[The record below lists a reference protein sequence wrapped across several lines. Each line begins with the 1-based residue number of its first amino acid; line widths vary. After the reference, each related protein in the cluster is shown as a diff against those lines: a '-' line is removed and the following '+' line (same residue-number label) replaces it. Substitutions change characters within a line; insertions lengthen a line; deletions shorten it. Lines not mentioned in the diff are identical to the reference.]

1 MSEVDLSALRME
13 EPKRPRRPIGARLA
27 VIVVVAIGLGVVATF
42 LVPILRPA
50 RAVSTAAVKTGG
62 LGGTIRQMSAEAAG
76 WIEPEPY
83 AVVARPL
90 VPGVLKTL
98 DVLEG
103 TEVKAGETVIGV
115 VESAELLAAR
125 DRARALVAHHEGE
138 CAVAQAELDVAEA
151 LLSQKG
157 DLRLA
162 DAEGRNRARAAEERF
177 AVAKQAVVQAQAER
191 EARRAELEAQ
201 EKLREAGGTY
211 AVAIARARAALA
223 AAEAAVAAREAEV
236 REAEAEF
243 AEARERGV
251 IAAEVLADPRGLEGA
266 AKKARAVVELQR
278 ANIASARTDVEIA
291 ERELAWATVKA
302 PVDGVVM
309 KLLAAPGQP
318 VGPEGE
324 GLVSIYDPRN
334 LQARVDVPLASM
346 AGVRAGQEVEIRS
359 EVVGSRV
366 TKGVVLR
373 VQRESDLLK
382 NTLQVKVKLVDPD
395 PLLRPETLCRA
406 RFLAAPGEQAAAA
419 PQLFLVPKEAVREGV
434 VFVVDPTEGRA
445 RRIAVERVGEEG
457 GDAVVQGDLS
467 VTHRVILDP
476 VEDGDRVKEQ
486 AQ

>member
-1 MSEVDLSALRME
+1 MSEVDLSALRMQ
-13 EPKRPRRPIGARLA
+13 EPKEARRPLGARMA
-27 VIVVVAIGLGVVATF
+27 VIAVVVIGLGVVATF
-42 LVPILRPA
+42 LVPLLRPA
-50 RAVSTAAVKTGG
+50 RPVATAAVKIGG
-62 LGGTIRQMSAEAAG
+62 LGGTIRQMAAEAAG
-76 WIEPEPY
+76 WIEPEPF

-90 VPGVLKTL
+90 VRGVLKSL

-103 TEVKAGETVIGV
+103 AEVKAGETVIGV

-125 DRARALVAHHEGE
+125 DRARALVGHHEGE
-138 CAVAQAELDVAEA
+138 HAVARAELEVAEG
-151 LLSQKG
+151 LLAQKG
-157 DLRLA
+157 DLKLAEA
-162 DAEGRNRARAAEERF
+162 DARNERRVDEERLLAARQ
-177 AVAKQAVVQAQAER
+177 AVAAAQAER
-191 EARRAELEAQ
+191 DAKRADLEGQ
-201 EKLREAGGTY
+201 EKLRDAGGTY
-211 AVAIARARAALA
+211 PVALARAKAALA
-223 AAEAAVAAREAEV
+223 AAEAAVSAREAD
-236 REAEAEF
+236 
-243 AEARERGV
+243 AR
-251 IAAEVLADPRGLEGA
+251 AAESELGKAGERLAIATELLADPRGLEGA
-266 AKKARAVVELQR
+266 VKKARAAVRLQDR
-278 ANIASARTDVEIA
+278 NLASARTDLEIA

-302 PVDGVVM
+302 PMDGVVM

-324 GLVSIYDPRN
+324 GLVSIYDPKN

-406 RFLAAPGEQAAAA
+406 RFLAAQGEAAAA
-419 PQLFLVPKEAVREGV
+419 GPQLFLVPKGAVRDGA
-434 VFVVDPTEGRA
+434 VFVVDPTAGRA
-445 RRIAVERVGEEG
+445 RRIAVERVGDEG
-457 GDAVVQGDLS
+457 SDAVVRGALS

-486 AQ
+486 SR

>member
-1 MSEVDLSALRME
+1 MSEVDLSALRMQ
-13 EPKRPRRPIGARLA
+13 EPKKGRGPVGARLA
-27 VIVVVAIGLGVVATF
+27 GIAVVVIALGVVATF
-42 LVPILRPA
+42 LVPLVRPS
-50 RAVSTAAVKTGG
+50 RAVSTAAVKVGG

-76 WIEPEPY
+76 WIEPEPF

-151 LLSQKG
+151 LFSQKG

-162 DAEGRNRARAAEERF
+162 ETEGRNRARAAEERF
-177 AVAKQAVVQAQAER
+177 SVTRQEVVQAQADR
-191 EARRAELEAQ
+191 DVRRAELLGQ
-201 EKLREAGGTY
+201 EKLREAGGSY
-211 AVAIARARAALA
+211 PVALARARAALT
-223 AAEAAVAAREAEV
+223 AAEAAVAVKEAEA
-236 REAEAEF
+236 RAAEAEF

-251 IAAEVLADPRGLEGA
+251 ILAELLADPRGLEGA
-266 AKKARAVVELQR
+266 ARMARAEVGLQR
-278 ANIASARTDVEIA
+278 TNIASARTDLEIA

-346 AGVRAGQEVEIRS
+346 EGVRAGQEVEIRS

-382 NTLQVKVKLVDPD
+382 NTLQVKVKLIDPD

-406 RFLAAPGEQAAAA
+406 RFLAAKGEQGASG
-419 PQLFLVPKEAVREGV
+419 PQLFLVPKEAVRDGA
-434 VFVVDPTEGRA
+434 VFVVDPTARRA

-457 GDAVVQGDLS
+457 GDAVVRGDLS

-476 VEDGDRVKEQ
+476 VEDGERVKEQ